1 MSQENVEV
9 VRQAYEWVTVHKDLN
24 RDLLH
29 PDFEWDATEVAPD
42 TGGQMG
48 FEAALEFLHGYWET
62 FDDFR
67 TAIES
72 VIHADE
78 ERVVTYARDDG
89 RMRGSDSEVRN
100 YYFQVF
106 TFREGKIVRLS
117 IHTDKQRALEAV
129 GLREAD
135 SSIGE

>member
-1 MSQENVEV
+1 MSQENVEI
-9 VRQAYEWVTVHKDLN
+9 VRRGYEWVTVHQELN
-24 RDLLH
+24 RDLVH
-29 PDFEWDATEVAPD
+29 PDFEFDATEVAPD
-42 TGGQMG
+42 IGGQLG
-48 FEAALEFLHGYWET
+48 FEAALEFLREYWEM

-67 TAIES
+67 TEIEA

-117 IHTDKQRALEAV
+117 IHTDKERALEAV
-129 GLREAD
+129 GLRE
-135 SSIGE
+135 

>member
-1 MSQENVEV
+1 MSRENVELA
-9 VRQAYEWVTVHKDLN
+9 RQVYEWVTVHRELK
-24 RDLLH
+24 RDLFH
-29 PDFEWDATEVAPD
+29 PDFEFDATEVAPD
-42 TGGQMG
+42 TGGQLG

-67 TAIES
+67 TEIEA

-78 ERVVTYARDDG
+78 ERVVAYARDDG

-100 YYFQVF
+100 YYFQVI

-117 IHTDKQRALEAV
+117 IHTDKERALEAA
-129 GLREAD
+129 GLAE
-135 SSIGE
+135 